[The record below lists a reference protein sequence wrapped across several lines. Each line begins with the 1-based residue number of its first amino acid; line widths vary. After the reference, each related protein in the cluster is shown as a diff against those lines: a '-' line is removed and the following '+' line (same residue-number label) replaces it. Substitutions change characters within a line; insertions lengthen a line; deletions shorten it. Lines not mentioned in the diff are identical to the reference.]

1 MPHNLINGNYIELI
15 SFTALPQSSFI
26 YIGSFTVFID
36 IHAVHRNRVCDKA
49 KFCTGKSILIYHM
62 IA

>member
-36 IHAVHRNRVCDKA
+36 IHAVHRNRVYDKA
-49 KFCTGKSILIYHM
+49 KFCTGGGVNQY
-62 IA
+62 